1 MLVSVSRK
9 TDKRHRIYH
18 RLGCIYAKRIK
29 PDNKI
34 ELSAEQARRRNYH
47 ECKYCA
53 GLAGDVKVHKDS
65 LATWEWKHKMQ
76 FAYQKTTDT
85 FYIQTEVGFWKIFV
99 KEDFGKYLLYHRNTF
114 SKEMNFRQAINGD
127 FHRQKDVV
135 PTESMEKIVEYIIAH
150 DRAKLIIMDDYRKLP
165 RTTRRQKKYY
175 KAAERKAKKRELYR
189 VNFLFAELEASREG

>member
-1 MLVSVSRK
+1 MLVAISRK
-9 TDKRHRIYH
+9 TNKKHRIYH
-18 RLGCIYAKRIK
+18 RLGCMYAKRMK
-29 PDNKI
+29 PDNKT
-34 ELSAEQARRRNYH
+34 EMSAEQARRHHYR

-65 LATWEWKHKMQ
+65 LSKWERKHKMQ
-76 FAYQKTTDT
+76 FTYQKSTDT

-165 RTTRRQKKYY
+165 KTTRRQKKYY